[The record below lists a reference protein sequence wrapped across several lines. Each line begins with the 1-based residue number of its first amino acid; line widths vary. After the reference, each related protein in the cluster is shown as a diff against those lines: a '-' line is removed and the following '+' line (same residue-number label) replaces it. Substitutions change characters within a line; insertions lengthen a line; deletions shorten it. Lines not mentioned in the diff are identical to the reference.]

1 MAALNSSR
9 GGGERQ
15 HALHFISSFRVFQ
28 YASHFSGLGAYA
40 VMIYG
45 LYHGTPACCNR
56 EFWLSLAQ
64 KDRPHVFPGNPPSP
78 EGKATFGTGA
88 NSSINQNLHIVS
100 PEIHLFQ
107 YAGSFSAVSEG
118 SRESLSDYCKQIGK
132 PSGIKY
138 FHDRLIDIVKN
149 KLISRK

>member
-15 HALHFISSFRVFQ
+15 HALHFIFSFRVFQ

-45 LYHGTPACCNR
+45 LYHGTLACCNR

-107 YAGSFSAVSEG
+107 YAGSFSLLQ
-118 SRESLSDYCKQIGK
+118 SLT
-132 PSGIKY
+132 
-138 FHDRLIDIVKN
+138 
-149 KLISRK
+149 

>member
-1 MAALNSSR
+1 MAALNLSH

-15 HALHFISSFRVFQ
+15 HQGQREHALHFISSFRVFK

-64 KDRPHVFPGNPPSP
+64 KDRPCVF
-78 EGKATFGTGA
+78 
-88 NSSINQNLHIVS
+88 
-100 PEIHLFQ
+100 
-107 YAGSFSAVSEG
+107 
-118 SRESLSDYCKQIGK
+118 R
-132 PSGIKY
+132 
-138 FHDRLIDIVKN
+138 RLP
-149 KLISRK
+149 LW